1 MKECTQS
8 IQKLKY
14 YYKWNQENKR
24 LENEVQSLN
33 QKNVELQ
40 KAYMDLHKEAEET
53 NILKKKVN
61 ISSFFKDY
69 TKRIFILNK

>member
-1 MKECTQS
+1 
-8 IQKLKY
+8 
-14 YYKWNQENKR
+14 

-33 QKNVELQ
+33 RKHFELQ

-61 ISSFFKDY
+61 ISE
-69 TKRIFILNK
+69 IF

>member
-1 MKECTQS
+1 
-8 IQKLKY
+8 
-14 YYKWNQENKR
+14 
-24 LENEVQSLN
+24 LN